1 MVSGMEAPGS
11 GKNGQIGEGSGFVV
25 LSRFLLGINL
35 IVERVRYFL
44 LHRFARAKTGGAA
57 IDVGIFE
64 DGAEIMHGLPLG
76 HCSGEQV
83 AIPEMKK
90 GMILTCQA
98 SMR

>member
-1 MVSGMEAPGS
+1 M
-11 GKNGQIGEGSGFVV
+11 V

-57 IDVGIFE
+57 TDVGVFE
-64 DGAEIMHGLPLG
+64 YGSEIMHGLPLG
-76 HCSGEQV
+76 HCSGEQL
-83 AIPEMKK
+83 ATPEMKK

-98 SMR
+98 SVR